1 MEEINKKDLPEI
13 NEEEPKEE
21 KNKTSFSFKKVKA
34 FIEKIPHKPVVILVV
49 LLLIALLIPKRLPTI
64 FTTSNYSKIEKICSL
79 ATIEAYYHDVAAKTQ
94 DATTLGK
101 IFGNIGYKK
110 YWLEYDV
117 IIQYGINA
125 KKVKIEK
132 PNIKNEVIVHLPEA
146 EVLGEPIWVKDY
158 IQDPVTDTGFL
169 TSVSGEDK
177 TEAVEQSI
185 KELKESAKN
194 DKDNLELARERA
206 KIFFE
211 KYIISAGRE
220 IGVEYKVIFED

>member
-1 MEEINKKDLPEI
+1 MGEINKKDLLEVS
-13 NEEEPKEE
+13 EEEIIAE
-21 KNKTSFSFKKVKA
+21 KKKTDFSFKKVKK
-34 FIEKIPHKPVVILVV
+34 IIKKIPHKPAIILVI

-64 FTTSNYSKIEKICSL
+64 FTTSNYTKIEKICSL
-79 ATIEAYYHDVAAKTQ
+79 ATIEAYYHDVASKTQ
-94 DATTLGK
+94 DATTIGK

-117 IIQYGINA
+117 IVQYGIDA

-132 PNIKNEVIVHLPEA
+132 PNMKNEVKVYLPKA

-177 TEAVEQSI
+177 TEAVENSI

-194 DKDNLELARERA
+194 DQEHLELARERA